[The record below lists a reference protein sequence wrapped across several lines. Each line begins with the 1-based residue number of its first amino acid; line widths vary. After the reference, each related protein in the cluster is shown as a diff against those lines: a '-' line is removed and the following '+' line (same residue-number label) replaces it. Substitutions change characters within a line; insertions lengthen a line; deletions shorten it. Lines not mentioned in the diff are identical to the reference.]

1 MRRPQGCGI
10 TKEPDKKDVYEDT
23 TVCSHCQFITFV
35 KPFQDPSE
43 VGGFCRMCMKHI
55 CARCAALG
63 TCDPFE
69 KKLLRMESRD
79 RFLRTAL
86 GG

>member
-1 MRRPQGCGI
+1 MRIPQGCGI

-23 TVCSHCQFITFV
+23 FTCAHGNEIVFV

-43 VGGFCRMCMKHI
+43 MGGFCRLCYKHI
-55 CARCAALG
+55 CAKCAAKG

-69 KKLLRMESRD
+69 KKLLRMEARD
-79 RFLRTAL
+79 KLIRAMSE
-86 GG
+86 